1 MFKIASEITL
11 MPLDLDCL
19 FQGAVVKNNNNN
31 NFFEILF

>member
-11 MPLDLDCL
+11 MPLDLDYL

-31 NFFEILF
+31 IFFEILF